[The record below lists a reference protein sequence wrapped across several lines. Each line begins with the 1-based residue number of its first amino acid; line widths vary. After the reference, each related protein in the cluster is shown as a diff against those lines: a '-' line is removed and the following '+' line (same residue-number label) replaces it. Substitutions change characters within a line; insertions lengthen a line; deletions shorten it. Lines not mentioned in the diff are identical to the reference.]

1 MVAVDSEENK
11 RSTNGLLRVETS
23 LSRSFAVTESR
34 EV

>member
-1 MVAVDSEENK
+1 MVSVDSEENE
-11 RSTNGLLRVETS
+11 RSRNAFLRVETS